1 MEITPFTI
9 DILLPPQDDLLG
21 KIKGSSLTLEEHDVV
36 AISSKVVSIWKGRC
50 VPAEGTSKDDLIR
63 QEAELY
69 LERDAV
75 PGKYVMHTITHGLLM
90 PSAGIDPF
98 AGYYVLWPQHP
109 QAVAQEILEWLKETY
124 KLENLYVVLT
134 DSRSVFLRRG
144 VVGVA
149 LAWAGFEP
157 LYDGRVR
164 ADLSGH
170 RSGGSQTNV
179 PDSLAASAVLVMGE
193 ANEQTP
199 IVRIRN
205 APYVQEKQTGKKD
218 VFNTFEFDMNEDLF
232 APFMNRLP
240 WKKGGAK
247 HSQENS

>member
-1 MEITPFTI
+1 MEVTAFQVDT
-9 DILLPPQDDLLG
+9 LVPPKDDLLA
-21 KIKGSSLTLEEHDVV
+21 KIQASSLTLEEHDVI

-50 VPAEGTSKDDLIR
+50 VAAASIGKDDLIR
-63 QEAELY
+63 KEAGLY
-69 LERDAV
+69 LERNEV
-75 PGKYVMHTITHGLLM
+75 PGGYVMHTITEGLLM

-98 AGYYVLWPQHP
+98 ADYFVLWPENP
-109 QAVAQEILEWLKETY
+109 MAVAEELLAWFKETY
-124 KLENLYVVLT
+124 KREHLYVVLT

-164 ADLSGH
+164 TDLLGFP
-170 RSGGSQTNV
+170 SGGSQTNV
-179 PDSLAASAVLVMGE
+179 PDSLAATAVLVMGE

-199 IVRIRN
+199 VVRIRN
-205 APYVQEKQTGKKD
+205 APYVKEKQTERREE
-218 VFNTFEFDMNEDLF
+218 FNSFTFDMNEDLF

-240 WKKGGAK
+240 WKKGGKSTDA
-247 HSQENS
+247 QG

>member
-1 MEITPFTI
+1 MEVTAFQVDT
-9 DILLPPQDDLLG
+9 LVPPKDDLLA
-21 KIKGSSLTLEEHDVV
+21 KIQASALSLEEYDVI

-50 VPAEGTSKDDLIR
+50 VPAKDIEKDDLIR
-63 QEAELY
+63 QEAGLY
-69 LERDAV
+69 LERSEV
-75 PGKYVMHTITHGLLM
+75 PGGYVMHTITDGLLM

-98 AGYYVLWPQHP
+98 ADYFVLWPENP
-109 QAVAQEILEWLKETY
+109 MRVAEELLAWFKATY
-124 KLENLYVVLT
+124 KLEHLYVVLT

-164 ADLSGH
+164 TDLLGFA
-170 RSGGSQTNV
+170 SGGSQTNV
-179 PDSLAASAVLVMGE
+179 PDSLAATAVLAMGE

-199 IVRIRN
+199 VVRIRN
-205 APYVQEKQTGKKD
+205 APYVRENQTGRKEI
-218 VFNTFEFDMNEDLF
+218 FNSFTFDMNEDLF

-240 WKKGGAK
+240 WKRGEGVTDA
-247 HSQENS
+247 QA

>member
-1 MEITPFTI
+1 MEVTAFQVNT
-9 DILLPPQDDLLG
+9 LVPPKDDLLV
-21 KIKGSSLTLEEHDVV
+21 KIQASALSLEEHDVI

-50 VPAEGTSKDDLIR
+50 VPAASVEKDTLIR
-63 QEAELY
+63 READLY
-69 LERDAV
+69 LERSEV
-75 PGKYVMHTITHGLLM
+75 PGGYVMHTITDGLLM

-98 AGYYVLWPQHP
+98 ADHFVLWPENP
-109 QAVAQEILEWLKETY
+109 MAVAEELLVWFKTAY
-124 KLENLYVVLT
+124 KREHLYVVLT

-164 ADLSGH
+164 TDLLGFP
-170 RSGGSQTNV
+170 SGGSQTNV
-179 PDSLAASAVLVMGE
+179 PDSLAATAVLVMGE

-199 IVRIRN
+199 VVRIRN
-205 APYVQEKQTGKKD
+205 APYVKEKQTERREE
-218 VFNTFEFDMNEDLF
+218 FNSFTFDMSEDLF

-240 WKKGGAK
+240 WKKGGKSTDA
-247 HSQENS
+247 QA

>member
-1 MEITPFTI
+1 MEVTAFQVDT
-9 DILLPPQDDLLG
+9 LVPPKDDLLA
-21 KIKGSSLTLEEHDVV
+21 KIQASALSLEEHDVI

-50 VPAEGTSKDDLIR
+50 VPAKDIEKDDLIR
-63 QEAELY
+63 QEAGLY
-69 LERDAV
+69 LERSEV
-75 PGKYVMHTITHGLLM
+75 PGGYVMHTITDGLLM

-98 AGYYVLWPQHP
+98 ADYFVLWPENP
-109 QAVAQEILEWLKETY
+109 MRVAEELLAWFKATY
-124 KLENLYVVLT
+124 KLEHLYVVLT

-164 ADLSGH
+164 TDLLGFA
-170 RSGGSQTNV
+170 SGGSQTNV
-179 PDSLAASAVLVMGE
+179 PDSLAATAVLAMGE

-199 IVRIRN
+199 VVRIRN
-205 APYVQEKQTGKKD
+205 APYVRENQTGRKEI
-218 VFNTFEFDMNEDLF
+218 FNSFTFDMNEDLF

-240 WKKGGAK
+240 WKRGEGVTDA
-247 HSQENS
+247 QA